1 MRGLIFNSD
10 GVTADREVVT
20 NTVLTEAVSRL
31 GAGVAAGASYA
42 ATTWPEVMTIVLPSI
57 QG

>member
-10 GVTADREVVT
+10 GVIADREAVA
-20 NTVLTEAVSRL
+20 NTVLAEAVSRL

-42 ATTWPEVMTIVLPSI
+42 AKTWPEVMTIVSRSI
-57 QG
+57 RG